1 VAALVDTNVLVYRF
15 DGRFPDKQ
23 AIATKLLRQALA
35 NDGARIAHQVVVEFV
50 AAVSRPTMRGGPP
63 LLSPGDAIREAEELI
78 AQFGVLYPTEPVLR
92 LALRGMATYQLGW
105 FDAHI
110 WAYAEHFG
118 LDELWSEDFQ
128 DGRLYGSVRVRNP
141 FAGSGRGR

>member
-1 VAALVDTNVLVYRF
+1 MAALVDTDVLVYRF
-15 DGRFPDKQ
+15 DARFPEKQ
-23 AIATKLLRQALA
+23 EIATTLLRQAVA
-35 NDGARIAHQVVVEFV
+35 DDGARIAHQVVVEFV
-50 AAVSRPTMRGGPP
+50 AAVTRPMGRGGPP
-63 LLSPGDAIREAEELI
+63 LLSQAEAIREAEELM
-78 AQFGVLYPTEPVLR
+78 AQFPILYPTEAVLR

-128 DGRLYGSVRVRNP
+128 DGRRYGAVRVRNP
-141 FAGSGRGR
+141 FSDAGT